1 MRKKRIVI
9 GAVVVGLTSL
19 FTAWLF
25 GWFSGDPALA
35 EVQQLQAKMAD
46 PNLKDADRQALMRQM
61 RDKMQAL
68 SADARRAAFE
78 NGQQMFEKRELEHIK
93 QILAMSPADRNKAL
107 DADIDRM
114 EKMRAQR
121 DAASANG
128 AQAGANGQNGP
139 GAQRGRGPRG
149 NMTDDQRVDRLRNR
163 LDRSTPE
170 MRASRNAY
178 MQLVNTRRQQRGMPP
193 ITGRG
198 R

>member
-9 GAVVVGLTSL
+9 GAVVVGVTSL
-19 FTAWLF
+19 FAAWLF
-25 GWFSGDPALA
+25 GWFSSNAALA

-46 PNLKDADRQALMRQM
+46 PNMKDADRQALMQQM

-68 SADARRAAFE
+68 SPDARRAAFE
-78 NGQQMFEKRELEHIK
+78 AGQQMFEKRELEHIK
-93 QILAMSPADRNKAL
+93 QLLAMSPADRNNAL

-121 DAASANG
+121 DAANANG
-128 AQAGANGQNGP
+128 AQAGGPGQNGA
-139 GAQRGRGPRG
+139 GGRRGPRG

-170 MRASRNAY
+170 MRATRNAY
-178 MQLVNTRRQQRGMPP
+178 MQLVNVRRQQRGMPP